1 MDWVRG
7 RPPDALLFLKA
18 LVKAAAAPND
28 LSLSIS
34 SGNPTH
40 EALLLP
46 LPQRG
51 SSFGGASTAVGNDN
65 GDVTTATNIESGGVG
80 VRAGTRLGVGS
91 ARDVDVDPLRRKSGH
106 QRQPEA
112 LDITTGGDD
121 HPLPSAARSRF
132 SRTAGSVG
140 GSVGGDGK
148 RLGGVSSTGDAR
160 QATVVWR
167 RLKMDGIDVLIP
179 PRMLG
184 LTAGVSVPSR
194 ALAESALLSPL
205 REVGTVA
212 GVLREGIGRG
222 LREMVAAR

>member
-28 LSLSIS
+28 LGLSIS

-40 EALLLP
+40 EALFLP

-51 SSFGGASTAVGNDN
+51 SSFGGTSTAVGDYDT
-65 GDVTTATNIESGGVG
+65 GDVTTTTAIGRA
-80 VRAGTRLGVGS
+80 RAGTRLGEGS
-91 ARDVDVDPLRRKSGH
+91 ARDVDFDPLRSRLGR
-106 QRQPEA
+106 QRQPTA
-112 LDITTGGDD
+112 LDITTRGDD
-121 HPLPSAARSRF
+121 HPPPLAARSRF

-140 GSVGGDGK
+140 GDGK
-148 RLGGVSSTGDAR
+148 MLGRIPSAGDAR
-160 QATVVWR
+160 QATVVGR
-167 RLKMDGIDVLIP
+167 RLKMDGIDVLP
-179 PRMLG
+179 PSRKRG
-184 LTAGVSVPSR
+184 LAAGVSR

-212 GVLREGIGRG
+212 GVLREGIGGG